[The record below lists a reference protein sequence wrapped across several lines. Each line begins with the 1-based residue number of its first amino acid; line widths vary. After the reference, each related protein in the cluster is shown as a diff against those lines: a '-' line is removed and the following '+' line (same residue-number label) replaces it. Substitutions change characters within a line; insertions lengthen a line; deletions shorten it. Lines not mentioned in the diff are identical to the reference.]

1 MKWKKIIKK
10 VMFPGLVQDHF
21 DGKYSFGLRELSGG
35 YLKSF
40 GDANPDKTFYV
51 IWRDHLGSGFFSNF
65 TQVLSHIKLAESF
78 GMIPVVDYQNF
89 KTLYNVE
96 EAINGSQNAWEY
108 YFKQPSDFTLDEAY
122 QSKRVFIADGEYP
135 RDVFFATAEEY
146 HDFCIRHIHPQENVV
161 ERIKSYIPKISSG
174 RTLGVHFRGK
184 EMNYTPRHT
193 FAPTP
198 AQVFSAVD
206 TLMEEFAFDQIFI
219 VTEELSYLELF
230 LQRYGERVIFTDSFR
245 SKKVNSYNLSPRP
258 LHRYLLGLE
267 ILADTEIL
275 ARCHGLLCSNTGPA
289 NHALRSSKT
298 LEVAE
303 FIDNGVNSSNYII
316 AKYLYQIKKSL
327 PQQHGGLPGRIK
339 RILNPPDAAIQ

>member
-1 MKWKKIIKK
+1 
-10 VMFPGLVQDHF
+10 MFPGLVQDHF
-21 DGKYSFGLRELSGG
+21 DGQYPFNLRELPGG

-51 IWRDHLGSGFFSNF
+51 IWRDHLGGGFFSNF
-65 TQVLSHIKLAESF
+65 RQVLSHIKLAESF
-78 GMIPVVDYQNF
+78 GMIPVVDHHNF

-108 YFKQPSDFTLDEAY
+108 YFKQPSDITLDEVY
-122 QSKRVFIADGEYP
+122 QSKKVFIADGECP
-135 RDVFFATAEEY
+135 KNVSFTTTKEY
-146 HDFCIRHIHPQENVV
+146 RDFCAKYINFQENVIK
-161 ERIKSYIPKISSG
+161 RIEKYAPVISSR

-184 EMNYTPRHT
+184 EMNYTPRHS

-206 TLMEEFAFDQIFI
+206 ILMEEFSFDQVFI

-267 ILADTEIL
+267 ILADAELL

-289 NHALRSSKT
+289 LRALRSSMT

-303 FIDNGVNSSNYII
+303 YIDNGVNTNNYII
-316 AKYLYQIKKSL
+316 AKYLYQIKKLL
-327 PQQHGGLPGRIK
+327 PPQCGGLPGRIK
-339 RILNPPDAAIQ
+339 RIVNSPDTAVQWFYS